1 MRRIAIIAVGAAIAV
16 SVLPSTASA
25 GKNKGTWTF
34 TDTTPDPT
42 VVTND
47 ASHHCTGT
55 VPAAPIDVNEQ
66 TFKAK
71 KRRGTL
77 KLTAHNAADWA
88 MEVRDKNGTTIAG
101 TDGEDPMQAE
111 SISVSLRRGT
121 YTVVYCSF
129 AGEPQITVNYSY
141 R

>member
-1 MRRIAIIAVGAAIAV
+1 MRRFAIIAVGAALTV
-16 SVLPSTASA
+16 SLLPTTASA
-25 GKNKGTWTF
+25 GSKGTWTF
-34 TDTTPDPT
+34 IDTTPDPT

-55 VPAAPIDVNEQ
+55 LPSAPVDVNEQ

-88 MEVRDKNGTTIAG
+88 MEVRTKGGTTIAG
-101 TDGEDPMQAE
+101 TDGEDPTQAE
-111 SISVSLRRGT
+111 SLSVSLRRGT
-121 YTVVYCSF
+121 YKIIYCSF
-129 AGEPQITVNYSY
+129 AGEPTIQVDYSY